1 MAKKK
6 RKRKR
11 NRLIA
16 NSKRQAHNQFRGF
29 LYQIWHSVNAWLD
42 LADDEILYLE
52 GAEDF
57 DTISDDTAT
66 ATQVKDTQRS
76 GLRK

>member
-1 MAKKK
+1 MPNKKT
-6 RKRKR
+6 RKRRKKP
-11 NRLIA
+11 NLQA
-16 NSKRQAHNQFRGF
+16 NPNRQAHNQLRGY

-57 DTISDDTAT
+57 DREL
-66 ATQVKDTQRS
+66 RS
-76 GLRK
+76 GLTGGK

>member
-1 MAKKK
+1 MARKNKKRP

-11 NRLIA
+11 LTA
-16 NSKRQAHNQFRGF
+16 DPKRQATDSLRGY

-42 LADDEILYLE
+42 LADDEVLYLE

-57 DTISDDTAT
+57 DILSNDIDTAV
-66 ATQVKDTQRS
+66 QVKNTQAT
-76 GLRK
+76 